1 MGAAS
6 ASDRPRMGAASASD
20 PPRFDVVIP
29 TIGRPSL
36 SRLLEALAAQTGP
49 SSESVVVVDDRPL
62 AFYDRPRVFE
72 GRRRARAAPDRL
84 SLDIPL
90 SLRPQLRILRSG
102 GRGPAAAR
110 NVGWRAGAAPWV
122 VFLDDDVVPD
132 ARWSEVLMRD
142 LRSLSPTVAA
152 SQGRVRVPLVR
163 SRRPTDW
170 ERNVAGL
177 QQARWASADI
187 AYRREALEL
196 AGGFDERF
204 TRAYREDS
212 DLALRVQALGY
223 GLERGARTVEHP
235 VGSASF
241 WQSVR
246 LQRGNADDAL
256 MRRLHGRRWRE
267 RAGAPLGR
275 LPAHLAICV
284 SGLLGMA
291 ASLAHRRR
299 TATLFGTAAAGGI
312 CELTWRRIAP
322 GPRTP
327 AEVLRMLLTSPLIP
341 FAASFQRLYG
351 ELRWRCA
358 RPKGSTGRHGQKPPA
373 AVLFDRDGTL
383 IEDVPYNGD
392 PSRVVPRA
400 GAREALRALRAAG
413 IPVAVISN
421 QSGVGRGLIGEREV
435 HEVNRRVE
443 ELLGGF
449 DQWLHCPHAPEQGC
463 DCRKPAPG
471 MVLRAA
477 ASLGVQPERCAVIG
491 DIAADIEAAAAVGAR
506 GVLVP
511 NERTLPEELASAR
524 ETAPNL
530 HEAVEMLLR

>member
-1 MGAAS
+1 MGSQGS
-6 ASDRPRMGAASASD
+6 AGK
-20 PPRFDVVIP
+20 PRFDVVIP

-36 SRLLEALAAQTGP
+36 SRLLKALAAQHGAMP
-49 SSESVVVVDDRPL
+49 EIVIVVDDRPL
-62 AFYDRPRVFE
+62 ASGERAPRSGDRPLQIDAQAEELR
-72 GRRRARAAPDRL
+72 
-84 SLDIPL
+84 LDIPL
-90 SLRPQLRILRSG
+90 SLRPCLRVLRSG

-110 NVGWRAGAAPWV
+110 NVGWRAGDAPWV
-122 VFLDDDVVPD
+122 VFLDDDVLPP
-132 ARWSEVLMRD
+132 ARWSQVLERD
-142 LRSLSPTVAA
+142 LLSLPQTVAA
-152 SQGRVRVPLVR
+152 SQGRVHVPLEH

-196 AGGFDERF
+196 ADGFDERF
-204 TRAYREDS
+204 VRAYREDS

-235 VGSASF
+235 VGPASF

-246 LQRGNADDAL
+246 LQQGNEDDAL

-267 RAGAPLGR
+267 GAQAPPGRLAGHVVVCASALIGAISALLGR
-275 LPAHLAICV
+275 RRVAAVSLLA
-284 SGLLGMA
+284 A
-291 ASLAHRRR
+291 LA
-299 TATLFGTAAAGGI
+299 GV
-312 CELTWRRIAP
+312 CELMWRRIAP

-327 AEVLRMLLTSPLIP
+327 TELLRMLLTSPVIP
-341 FAASFQRLYG
+341 FAAALHRLRG
-351 ELRWRCA
+351 ALRWRRA
-358 RPKGSTGRHGQKPPA
+358 RPKPGADRRRKAPPA

-400 GAREALRALRAAG
+400 GALEALRALRAAG

-421 QSGVGRGLIGEREV
+421 QSGVARGLISERDV
-435 HEVNRRVE
+435 HAVHRRVE
-443 ELLGGF
+443 ELLGRF
-449 DQWLHCPHAPEQGC
+449 DRWLYCPHGPEQGC

-477 ASLGVQPERCAVIG
+477 RSLGVAPERCAVIG
-491 DIAADIEAAAAVGAR
+491 DIAADVQAASAAGAR

-511 NERTLPEELASAR
+511 NERTLPAELATAP
-524 ETAPNL
+524 ETAPDL
-530 HEAVEMLLR
+530 FKAVEMLLR

>member
-1 MGAAS
+1 MRAA
-6 ASDRPRMGAASASD
+6 ARDAEQ
-20 PPRFDVVIP
+20 RFEVVIP
-29 TIGRPSL
+29 TIGRRSL

-49 SSESVVVVDDRPL
+49 PPESVIVVDDRRL
-62 AFYDRPRVFE
+62 SFEDRPRATGDLHAQELKFE
-72 GRRRARAAPDRL
+72 V
-84 SLDIPL
+84 PL
-90 SLRPQLRILRSG
+90 SLRSRLRVLRST

-110 NVGWRAGAAPWV
+110 NLGWRAGEAPWV

-132 ARWSEVLMRD
+132 ARWSEVLVRD
-142 LRSLSPTVAA
+142 LRSLSPRVAA
-152 SQGRVRVPLVR
+152 SQGRVRVPLPR

-187 AYRREALEL
+187 AYRREALER

-204 TRAYREDS
+204 ARAYREDS

-223 GLERGARTVEHP
+223 GLERGARSVEHP
-235 VGSASF
+235 VGEASF

-246 LQRGNADDAL
+246 LQRGNSDDAL

-267 RAGAPLGR
+267 RAGAPPGR
-275 LPAHLAICV
+275 LAAHLAVCA
-284 SGLLGMA
+284 SALLGVA
-291 ASLAHRRR
+291 ASLLRRR
-299 TATLFGTAAAGGI
+299 RIATVAGLAAAGGI

-327 AEVLRMLLTSPLIP
+327 GEVVRMLVTSPLIP
-341 FAASFQRLYG
+341 FAASFERLRG
-351 ELRWRCA
+351 ELRWRGA
-358 RPKGSTGRHGQKPPA
+358 RAKCPTDPRHAQRPPA

-421 QSGVGRGLIGEREV
+421 QSGVARGLISEREV
-435 HEVNRRVE
+435 DAVNRRVE
-443 ELLGGF
+443 ELLGRF
-449 DQWLHCPHAPEQGC
+449 DQWLHCPHGPGQGC

-471 MVLRAA
+471 MVLRVAR
-477 ASLGVQPERCAVIG
+477 SLGVRPERCAVIG
-491 DIAADIEAAAAVGAR
+491 DIAADVEAAAAAGAR

-511 NERTLPEELASAR
+511 NERTLPDEVEAAR
-524 ETAPNL
+524 ETAPDL
-530 HEAVEMLLR
+530 FKAVEMLLR

>member
-1 MGAAS
+1 MVSQGSPA
-6 ASDRPRMGAASASD
+6 RQ
-20 PPRFDVVIP
+20 RFDVVVP

-36 SRLLEALAAQTGP
+36 SRLLEALAAQHGP
-49 SSESVVVVDDRPL
+49 SPESVIVVDDRPF
-62 AFYDRPRVFE
+62 AYGDRAQQT
-72 GRRRARAAPDRL
+72 GARSDELRL
-84 SLDIPL
+84 DTPL
-90 SLRPQLRILRSG
+90 SLRPRVRLLRCG

-110 NVGWRAGAAPWV
+110 NVGWRAGGAPWV
-122 VFLDDDVVPD
+122 VFLDDDVAPGPG
-132 ARWSEVLMRD
+132 WSAVLERD
-142 LRSLSPTVAA
+142 LLACSPTVAA
-152 SQGRVRVPLVR
+152 SQGRVRVPLAR
-163 SRRPTDW
+163 ARRPTDW

-196 AGGFDERF
+196 ADGFDERF
-204 TRAYREDS
+204 ARAYREDA

-235 VGSASF
+235 VGPASF

-267 RAGAPLGR
+267 RAQAPPGR
-275 LPAHLAICV
+275 LPAHLLVCSSA
-284 SGLLGMA
+284 LLA
-291 ASLAHRRR
+291 VLASLRRR
-299 TATLFGTAAAGGI
+299 PRVATLPALVSAAGI
-312 CELTWRRIAP
+312 CELAWRRIAP

-327 AEVLRMLLTSPLIP
+327 EEILRMLLTSPLIP
-341 FAASFQRLYG
+341 LAAALHRLRG
-351 ELRWRCA
+351 ELRWRGA
-358 RPKGSTGRHGQKPPA
+358 QPKAGANRAAKSRPA

-383 IEDVPYNGD
+383 IEDVPYNAD

-421 QSGVGRGLIGEREV
+421 QSGIARGLISERDV
-435 HEVNRRVE
+435 HRVNRRVE
-443 ELLGGF
+443 ELLGRF
-449 DQWLHCPHAPEQGC
+449 DRWLHCPHGPDQGC

-471 MVLRAA
+471 MVLRVAR
-477 ASLGVQPERCAVIG
+477 SLGVRPERCAVIG
-491 DIAADIEAAAAVGAR
+491 DIAADVQAAAAAGAR

-511 NERTLPEELASAR
+511 NERTLPVEVATAP
-524 ETAPNL
+524 ETAPDL
-530 HEAVEMLLR
+530 CKAVEMLLG

>member
-1 MGAAS
+1 MEAACAS
-6 ASDRPRMGAASASD
+6 AR
-20 PPRFDVVIP
+20 PRFDVVIP

-49 SSESVVVVDDRPL
+49 LPESVIVVDDRSL
-62 AFYDRPRVFE
+62 ALRDRLPVFNDRPKAT
-72 GRRRARAAPDRL
+72 GAAPADRL
-84 SLDIPL
+84 SFRIPL
-90 SLRPQLRILRSG
+90 SLRPRVRVLRSG
-102 GRGPAAAR
+102 GRGPASAR
-110 NVGWRAGAAPWV
+110 NAGRRAGDAAWV

-132 ARWSEVLMRD
+132 ARWSEVLIRD
-142 LRSLSPTVAA
+142 LGSLSPTVAA
-152 SQGRVRVPLVR
+152 SQGRLRVPLAR
-163 SRRPTDW
+163 ARRPTDW

-204 TRAYREDS
+204 ARAYREDS

-223 GLERGARTVEHP
+223 RLERGARTVEHP

-267 RAGAPLGR
+267 RAGAPPGR
-275 LPAHLAICV
+275 IPAHLAICA
-284 SGLLGMA
+284 SALLGVA
-291 ASLAHRRR
+291 ASLLHRRR
-299 TATLFGTAAAGGI
+299 VATLSGVAAAGGI
-312 CELTWRRIAP
+312 CELAWRRIAP

-327 AEVLRMLLTSPLIP
+327 GEVLRMLVTSPVIP
-341 FAASFQRLYG
+341 FAASSQRLWG
-351 ELRWRCA
+351 ELRWRGA
-358 RPKGSTGRHGQKPPA
+358 RHKPSTDRHVQGPPA

-400 GAREALRALRAAG
+400 GAGEALRALRAAG

-421 QSGVGRGLIGEREV
+421 QSGVARGLISERDV

-449 DQWLHCPHAPEQGC
+449 DEWLYCPHAPEQGC

-471 MVLRAA
+471 LVLRAA

-491 DIAADIEAAAAVGAR
+491 DIAADVQAAAAAGAR

-511 NERTLPEELASAR
+511 NERTLPDEVAAVR

-530 HEAVEMLLR
+530 YEAVEMLLR